1 MHYLITETVTIYV
14 ATAEKPPEIVG
25 GQCIPQPQ
33 VIPNGDV
40 TVMIGSPAYINDGYD
55 LTLTCKVVH
64 GIPITISWY
73 RDGVLDSSRGNTS
86 TITIENVDI
95 DKDNGAVYTC
105 RADNDKGYDEQHTI
119 VDVYSK

>member
-1 MHYLITETVTIYV
+1 MLYIYIGNGSPV
-14 ATAEKPPEIVG
+14 IDGGHCILKPEV
-25 GQCIPQPQ
+25 
-33 VIPNGDV
+33 VPNGDV
-40 TVMIGSPAYINDGYD
+40 TVMIGSPAYINNGYN
-55 LTLTCKVVH
+55 LTLACRNVN
-64 GIPITISWY
+64 GLPPITISWY

-119 VDVYSK
+119 VNVFSK

>member
-1 MHYLITETVTIYV
+1 MLYVYVGNELIVIDE
-14 ATAEKPPEIVG
+14 
-25 GQCIPQPQ
+25 GQCIPKPQ
-33 VIPNGDV
+33 FIPTGDV

-55 LTLTCKVVH
+55 LTLTCKVVR
-64 GIPITISWY
+64 GIPVTISWY

-95 DKDNGAVYTC
+95 GKDNGAVYTC

-119 VDVYSK
+119 VNVFSK

>member
-1 MHYLITETVTIYV
+1 MVNWNCNEYCAFYV
-14 ATAEKPPEIVG
+14 GNELPAIAG

-55 LTLTCKVVH
+55 LTLTCKVVR

-119 VDVYSK
+119 VDVFSK

>member
-1 MHYLITETVTIYV
+1 MNIAGIELPVID
-14 ATAEKPPEIVG
+14 G
-25 GQCIPQPQ
+25 GQCVPQPQ

-40 TVMIGSPAYINDGYD
+40 TLMIGSPAYINDGYD
-55 LTLTCKVVH
+55 LTLTCKAVH

-86 TITIENVDI
+86 TIKIENVDI

-105 RADNDKGYDEQHTI
+105 RADNDKGHDEQHTI
-119 VDVYSK
+119 VDVFSK

>member
-1 MHYLITETVTIYV
+1 MVNWNCNECCAFYVGNELPAIT
-14 ATAEKPPEIVG
+14 G

-40 TVMIGSPAYINDGYD
+40 TMMIGSPAYINDGYD
-55 LTLTCKVVH
+55 LTLTCKVVR

-105 RADNDKGYDEQHTI
+105 RADNDKGHDEQHTI

>member
-1 MHYLITETVTIYV
+1 MLCIYV
-14 ATAEKPPEIVG
+14 GNKLPEIAG
-25 GQCIPQPQ
+25 GQCVPKPQ

-64 GIPITISWY
+64 GIPINISWY
-73 RDGVLDSSRGNTS
+73 HDGVLDSSRGNTS

-119 VDVYSK
+119 VDVFSK